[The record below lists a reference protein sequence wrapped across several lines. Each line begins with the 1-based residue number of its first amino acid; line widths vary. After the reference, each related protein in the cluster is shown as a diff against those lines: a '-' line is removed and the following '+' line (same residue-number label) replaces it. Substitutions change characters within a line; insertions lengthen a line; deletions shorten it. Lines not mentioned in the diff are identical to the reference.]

1 MEMILD
7 RGLYK
12 KIKSMDRATMNSF
25 IQDVYQQGADSTD
38 AKAIDYDALKA
49 DLSQIKGIGESRLA
63 EIMEVIDRHMGSVSN
78 EEEQN

>member
-25 IQDVYQQGADSTD
+25 IQDVYQQGVDSTE

-49 DLSQIKGIGESRLA
+49 DLSKIKGIGESRLA
-63 EIMEVIDRHMGSVSN
+63 EIMEVIDRHMVSVNN
-78 EEEQN
+78 EEELN

>member
-25 IQDVYQQGADSTD
+25 IQDVYQQGADSTES
-38 AKAIDYDALKA
+38 KAIDYDALKA
-49 DLSQIKGIGESRLA
+49 DLSKIKGIGESRLA
-63 EIMEVIDRHMGSVSN
+63 EIMEVIDRHMGSVNN